1 MGIGKSR
8 QSFNYKLGYT
18 KNLISTRND
27 EFITSKKLGGNG
39 MKIFRIYYND
49 GVYYGSMIFQNNSKD
64 EIENEIMQEIEN
76 NNKNINSMYHI
87 TRKNF
92 IEE

>member
-1 MGIGKSR
+1 
-8 QSFNYKLGYT
+8 
-18 KNLISTRND
+18 
-27 EFITSKKLGGNG
+27 
-39 MKIFRIYYND
+39 MKTFRIYYND